1 MAGLSV
7 EPKAAVKEVLAR
19 YKRNPARMIE
29 ILQDLQDIY
38 RYLPQEVI
46 QEVAD
51 QTGVPVNRIY
61 HIATFYKAFH
71 LEPRGETI
79 ITVCTGTACHVRGS
93 YRTLDMLSERLGV
106 KPNETTPDM
115 KFTLETVGCVG
126 ACALGPLVIV
136 NGKYHGHVTADKVDK
151 LLKEIGANAKAS
163 K

>member
-1 MAGLSV
+1 MAELKQD
-7 EPKAAVKEVLAR
+7 PKVAVKEVLAR
-19 YKRNPARMIE
+19 YGRNPARMIE

-38 RYLPQEVI
+38 RYLPKEVI
-46 QEVAD
+46 QEVAN

-93 YRTLDMLSERLGV
+93 YRTLDMLSERLGIGA
-106 KPNETTPDM
+106 NETTKDL
-115 KFTLETVGCVG
+115 KVTLETVGCVG

-151 LLKEIGANAKAS
+151 LLKEIGINATAS